1 MRKTFKELLA
11 TDELIRL
18 FAIGRVVHPVVVEM
32 YGLAGGFHGF
42 WLDQEHAFIS
52 TEQLVMA
59 SLAAKA
65 NNFDCFVRLA
75 PTGYSPVTQC
85 LEAGVGGVMAAQIHS
100 AAQAEE
106 FVKWTKFAP
115 RGSRGLN
122 LSGCDANYTHKSAPQ
137 FIEDAN
143 REHFVAIQIETLGS
157 LEEADAIAAIDG
169 VDLLFVGPAD
179 LSLALG
185 VPGQFHDDKLWA
197 AIDKVAAACKNHG
210 IGWGAVVPDPKF
222 CERAVENGCRMP
234 TIGNEVGVLRRG
246 IEWFQ
251 KSFSNQFAPQSPGS

>member
-1 MRKTFKELLA
+1 MRRTFKELLA
-11 TDELIRL
+11 TDETIRL
-18 FAIGRVVHPVVVEM
+18 FAVGRVVHPVVIEM

-59 SLAAKA
+59 SLAGKA
-65 NNFDCFVRLA
+65 NGFDSFVRMA
-75 PTGYSPVTQC
+75 PTGYWQVTQC
-85 LEAGVGGVMAAQIHS
+85 LETGVGGVMAAQIHS
-100 AAQAEE
+100 AEHAEE

-115 RGSRGLN
+115 RGVRGLN
-122 LSGCDANYTHKSAPQ
+122 LSGRDAGYTHKTATE

-143 REHFVAIQIETLGS
+143 REHFVAIQIETLGA
-157 LEEADAIAAIDG
+157 LEQADEIAAIDG

-185 VPGQFHDDKLWA
+185 VVGQFHSDKLWEG
-197 AIDKVAAACKNHG
+197 IEHVAKACKNHG
-210 IGWGAVVPDPKF
+210 IGWGAVTPDPKF
-222 CERAVENGCRMP
+222 CDRAVENGCRMP

-251 KSFSNQFAPQSPGS
+251 TKFENQFPNE

>member
-11 TDELIRL
+11 TDELIPL
-18 FAIGRVVHPVVVEM
+18 FAVGRVVHPVIVEM
-32 YGLAGGFHGF
+32 YGLAGGFRGF

-65 NNFDCFVRLA
+65 HNMDSFVRMA
-75 PTGYSPVTQC
+75 PTGYSQVTQC
-85 LEAGVGGVMAAQIHS
+85 LETGIGGVMAAQIHS
-100 AAQAEE
+100 ADHAEE

-115 RGSRGLN
+115 RGTRGLN
-122 LSGCDANYTHKSAPQ
+122 LSGRDACYTHKTATQ

-185 VPGQFHDDKLWA
+185 IPGQFHDDKLWE
-197 AIDKVAAACKNHG
+197 AIGKVASACQNHS

-222 CERAVENGCRMP
+222 CDRAVENGCRMP

-251 KSFSNQFAPQSPGS
+251 SSFSNQFA